1 MRSRAKLTTSTLLAV
16 ATPMH
21 MIAPVSAG
29 TLTGV
34 SDRNSIHTIPA
45 SAAGSAVMMMN
56 GSSQDWQLTT
66 LKRNASTIAA
76 ASPSRRHA
84 NESVMVIT
92 CPFTAAW
99 ETAEG
104 RPVEE

>member
-56 GSSQDWQLTT
+56 GSSQDWKLTT
-66 LKRNASTIAA
+66 IKRYTSTIAA
-76 ASPSRRHA
+76 AIVLVYLLIVVNFQSWLDPFII
-84 NESVMVIT
+84 IT
-92 CPFTAAW
+92 
-99 ETAEG
+99 
-104 RPVEE
+104 

>member
-1 MRSRAKLTTSTLLAV
+1 
-16 ATPMH
+16 MH

-56 GSSQDWQLTT
+56 GSSQDWKLTT
-66 LKRNASTIAA
+66 IKRYTSTIAA
-76 ASPSRRHA
+76 ASPSRRPA
-84 NESVMVIT
+84 NESVMV
-92 CPFTAAW
+92 
-99 ETAEG
+99 
-104 RPVEE
+104 RSEEHTSELQSPCNLVCRLLLEKKKK